1 MTVPLNYAALK
12 AQEWQQR
19 LLYSVAGLLL
29 FETLSGLAVYLLPFS
44 VPNRLLVVFHTLAG
58 VVLVAPYIIYQIR
71 HWRIYRR
78 IRASHVKLTG
88 YFAMIALIVSG
99 LVLTWQAVFS
109 TRISRGWDVTH
120 VWATFAL
127 IASVMP
133 HIGTLIVRATRTRA
147 AAAGELLHVASRRF
161 SSVTVLLA
169 GVV

>member
-44 VPNRLLVVFHTLAG
+44 VPNQLLVVFHTLAG

-88 YFAMIALIVSG
+88 YLAMIA
-99 LVLTWQAVFS
+99 
-109 TRISRGWDVTH
+109 
-120 VWATFAL
+120 
-127 IASVMP
+127 
-133 HIGTLIVRATRTRA
+133 LIVRATRTRA

-161 SSVTVLLA
+161 STVTVLLA
-169 GVV
+169 SVV